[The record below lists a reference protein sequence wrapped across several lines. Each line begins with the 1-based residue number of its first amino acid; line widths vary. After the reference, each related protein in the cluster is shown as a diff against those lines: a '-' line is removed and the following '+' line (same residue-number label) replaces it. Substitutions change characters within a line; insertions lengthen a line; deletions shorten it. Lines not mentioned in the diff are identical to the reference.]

1 MPPRG
6 RMGATGGDRSVHG
19 PPTPRPKR
27 TRSSCRRARPRW
39 RCRSR
44 GRRQCSLERSSAAAA
59 TGSSCADA
67 SCHPTSP
74 SPRRAPRSASSPAS
88 PSRQRAPRSAT
99 LGTWRNEVSTRAVS
113 GTWVFLVRL
122 LGSWSESC
130 ALGLV
135 GLRVLEL
142 APARLVLLL
151 ARLARLTQLVRVPE
165 RAAHLL
171 GLFSSWGF

>member
-1 MPPRG
+1 MP
-6 RMGATGGDRSVHG
+6 AGDPISE
-19 PPTPRPKR
+19 R

-44 GRRQCSLERSSAAAA
+44 GRRQGRREGSSAAAA
-59 TGSSCADA
+59 TGSGSSCADA
-67 SCHPTSP
+67 SSHPTSP
-74 SPRRAPRSASSPAS
+74 SPRGFFRHRLLLEASSPAS
-88 PSRQRAPRSAT
+88 PSRRRAPRSAT
-99 LGTWRNEVSTRAVS
+99 PGTWRNEVSTRAVS

-142 APARLVLLL
+142 ARAPARLVLLL

-165 RAAHLL
+165 GAAH
-171 GLFSSWGF
+171 FS